1 MTDIRHI
8 GGKLTDNDI
17 HPDSLYWDTD
27 DEDPNEI
34 FCSLCGL
41 GYDTWLE
48 VKKHIFC
55 EHYDIV
61 RDTDLS
67 SDGKNNFMEGAY

>member
-8 GGKLTDNDI
+8 GGKLTDNDM

-41 GYDTWLE
+41 GCDTWLE

-55 EHYDIV
+55 EIHFWSIGFVFWLVYF
-61 RDTDLS
+61 S
-67 SDGKNNFMEGAY
+67 N

>member
-1 MTDIRHI
+1 MTDIRNIENKH
-8 GGKLTDNDI
+8 LTNNEMHGNSI
-17 HPDSLYWDTD
+17 YWDTD
-27 DEDPNEI
+27 DEDPNEV

-41 GYDTWLE
+41 GCDTWLE

-61 RDTDLS
+61 RYTAS
-67 SDGKNNFMEGAY
+67 EKNEFMEGVY

>member
-1 MTDIRHI
+1 MHA
-8 GGKLTDNDI
+8 
-17 HPDSLYWDTD
+17 DSLYWDTD

-41 GYDTWLE
+41 GCDTWLE

-55 EHYDIV
+55 EHYDVV
-61 RDTDLS
+61 RS
-67 SDGKNNFMEGAY
+67 GENNNFMNGEY